1 MDMAYARPESASPT
15 NAIASVDSL
24 PATDLVG
31 LKEIFQA
38 METDDRGTILQTCLQ
53 VFASSLPANDL
64 VGLKEMFQAMD
75 TDNSGTIS
83 VEELH
88 EGLKKKGTQM
98 NHQCAI
104 GLKVW
109 RLAAAEATSILA
121 QWLVPPG
128 IKFVQLSCPFP
139 REAQYI
145 MDNIDVNGNSRI
157 DYEEFLAAT
166 LAYNKLNRE
175 DNMMEAFKF
184 FDVAGSGFITKQEIL
199 VRARVGPAQELVS
212 AS

>member
-1 MDMAYARPESASPT
+1 
-15 NAIASVDSL
+15 
-24 PATDLVG
+24 
-31 LKEIFQA
+31 
-38 METDDRGTILQTCLQ
+38 
-53 VFASSLPANDL
+53 
-64 VGLKEMFQAMD
+64 
-75 TDNSGTIS
+75 
-83 VEELH
+83 
-88 EGLKKKGTQM
+88 
-98 NHQCAI
+98 
-104 GLKVW
+104 
-109 RLAAAEATSILA
+109 
-121 QWLVPPG
+121 
-128 IKFVQLSCPFP
+128 
-139 REAQYI
+139 